1 MITENKIAE
10 IFCLADARNF
20 QSEFSP
26 SNMFSLRAS
35 AGKGYRSPHALAENF
50 TLLAGGRTIIVE
62 ENLTNYRMRN
72 PVISAD
78 NPSSQSFDATQ
89 NWGPIDGAMAY
100 VGIRLKFEQYK
111 DFVAA
116 FKKIGY
122 EIEPKQK

>member
-1 MITENKIAE
+1 M
-10 IFCLADARNF
+10 
-20 QSEFSP
+20 
-26 SNMFSLRAS
+26 AS

-50 TLLAGGRTIIVE
+50 PLLAGGRTLIVA
-62 ENLTNYRMRN
+62 ENLTKYRMRN

-78 NPSSQSFDATQ
+78 NPWAQSFDITQ
-89 NWGPIDGAMAY
+89 IWGPIDGAMAY
-100 VGIRLKFEQYK
+100 VGIRLKYEHYI